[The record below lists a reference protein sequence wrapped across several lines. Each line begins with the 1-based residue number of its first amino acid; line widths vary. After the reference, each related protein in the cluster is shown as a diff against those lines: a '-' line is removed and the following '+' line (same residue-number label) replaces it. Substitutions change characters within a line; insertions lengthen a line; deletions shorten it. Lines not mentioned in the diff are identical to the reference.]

1 MSEKTPATK
10 KKRLARIRTFA
21 RNLKDAYT
29 ISKRT
34 YPWVGWALL
43 GVLVAFL
50 ALAVVISAASG
61 QPLWYWILMAL
72 LVIAAID
79 LMILS
84 WTVKRASYSQIEGM
98 PGAAKAVLDQLPRG
112 WTLEEN
118 PVFINQKNR
127 DVVWRMVGRPGVVLI
142 VEAPHSRA
150 GKLINEETRKVNRV
164 VPNVAVH
171 AIEVGTEDG
180 QVRLI
185 ELTKRLRK
193 LPTKPKYLTSAEITR
208 VSQRLSTIGSNGL
221 PIPKGM
227 DPRKAR
233 INRRALRGR

>member
-34 YPWVGWALL
+34 YPWVGWAML

-50 ALAVVISAASG
+50 ALAVAISVASG
-61 QPLWYWILMAL
+61 QPVWYWILMAL
-72 LVIAAID
+72 LVIASID

-84 WTVKRASYSQIEGM
+84 WTVRRASYSQIEGM

-150 GKLINEETRKVNRV
+150 GKIINE
-164 VPNVAVH
+164 VPYVPVH
-171 AIEVGTEDG
+171 ALEVGTEDG
-180 QVRLI
+180 QGRLI

-193 LPTKPKYLTSAEITR
+193 LPTKPQYLTSAEITR